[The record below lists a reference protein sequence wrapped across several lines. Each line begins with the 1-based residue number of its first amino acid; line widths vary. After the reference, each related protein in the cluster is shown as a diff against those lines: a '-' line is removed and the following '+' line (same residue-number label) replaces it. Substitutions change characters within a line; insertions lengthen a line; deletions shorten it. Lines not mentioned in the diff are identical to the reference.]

1 MAGINEREAG
11 DLPPLK
17 EEGNSKSLTEVYHG
31 DSTIG
36 VGELNFEEYTRGGLG
51 RHLGVFS
58 TICLM

>member
-1 MAGINEREAG
+1 MADTKAG
-11 DLPPLK
+11 EFPQSK
-17 EEGNSKSLTEVYHG
+17 EEGNSKSLTEVHHG